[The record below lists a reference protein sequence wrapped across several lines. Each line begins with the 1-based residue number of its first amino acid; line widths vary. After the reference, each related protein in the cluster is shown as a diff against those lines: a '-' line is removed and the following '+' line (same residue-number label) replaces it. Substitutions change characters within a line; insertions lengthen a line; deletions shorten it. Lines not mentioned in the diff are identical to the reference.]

1 VHAVVERLVED
12 LSFDAPELSG
22 RELPIDANYVRDK
35 LIAVIK
41 DQDLSR
47 YIL

>member
-1 VHAVVERLVED
+1 MCIRDRIED

-22 RELPIDANYVRDK
+22 REIPIDAKYVRDK
-35 LIAVIK
+35 LDAIVK